1 MVRSSPLCSKNEKK
15 FSDVTWPVI
24 SDLKNADL
32 GGQNEFQT
40 KMGNFDAVFF
50 YSDSGN
56 LTKCDFDHLNL
67 SQYWKQNSANNEHR
81 LYWNL
86 AWHMCI

>member
-1 MVRSSPLCSKNEKK
+1 MPHTLLKTNMMRSSHLCSKNEKK
-15 FSDVTWPVI
+15 FSDVTWAVI
-24 SDLKNADL
+24 PGFKNADL

-50 YSDSGN
+50 YSDSEN

-67 SQYWKQNSANNEHR
+67 FQY
-81 LYWNL
+81 
-86 AWHMCI
+86 

>member
-1 MVRSSPLCSKNEKK
+1 MPHTLLKTNMVRSSHLCSKNEKK
-15 FSDVTWPVI
+15 FSDVTWAVI
-24 SDLKNADL
+24 PGFKNADL

-50 YSDSGN
+50 YYDSEN

-67 SQYWKQNSANNEHR
+67 FQY
-81 LYWNL
+81 
-86 AWHMCI
+86 